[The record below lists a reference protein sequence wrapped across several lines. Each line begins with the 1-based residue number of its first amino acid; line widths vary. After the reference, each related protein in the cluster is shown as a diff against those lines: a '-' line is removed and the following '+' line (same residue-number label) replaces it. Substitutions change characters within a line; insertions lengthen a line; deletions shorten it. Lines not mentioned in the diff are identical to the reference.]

1 MRTKKSTD
9 ILIPTEVKILAE
21 LSAEIKSAIIK
32 TTAIMAMIRNTITM
46 VILNEVYFEFDLRIE
61 TKTL

>member
-21 LSAEIKSAIIK
+21 LSAEINDNIFYEKVQKIIQ
-32 TTAIMAMIRNTITM
+32 
-46 VILNEVYFEFDLRIE
+46 
-61 TKTL
+61 